1 MTELE
6 CFMAY
11 FMAYSL
17 LWVLICVNLL
27 WLLALISMRFKV
39 KGGTY
44 EAVDLN
50 LSIKGATGV
59 LLILSCLLFA
69 LHGEMNVFVP

>member
-6 CFMAY
+6 CFMSY

-17 LWVLICVNLL
+17 LVVLLCVNLL
-27 WLLALISMRFKV
+27 WLLALVSTRFKV